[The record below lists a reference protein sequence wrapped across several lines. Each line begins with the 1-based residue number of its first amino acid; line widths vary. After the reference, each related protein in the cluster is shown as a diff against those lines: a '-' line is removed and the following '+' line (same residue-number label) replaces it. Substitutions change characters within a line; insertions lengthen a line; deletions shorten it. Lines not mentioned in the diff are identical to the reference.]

1 MDSTANILGTVLA
14 ISVADRIINSRY
26 FNNYKYKLYGHYP
39 TKAKAS
45 AAAKARRDK
54 GYSARVRKESK
65 GYSVW
70 VRR

>member
-1 MDSTANILGTVLA
+1 MDSTGNILGTVLA
-14 ISVADRIINSRY
+14 IGVADRIINSRH

-39 TKAKAS
+39 TKNKAS
-45 AAAKARRDK
+45 TAAKARRDK
-54 GYSARVRKESK
+54 GYSARVRKENK

>member
-1 MDSTANILGTVLA
+1 MGSTANLFGTVLA
-14 ISVADRIINSRY
+14 IGVADRIINSRR
-26 FNNYKYKLYGHYP
+26 FNNYEYKLYGHYP

-45 AAAKARRDK
+45 AAARARRDK